1 MIDVITNSSTELFV
15 ASEEMV
21 EPAFRELFKSFMEYC
36 DGREIDFESQIY
48 SLKSYENEM
57 NCKIT
62 FKKELER
69 DKIWLIEASYHNDF
83 LNLFLTHVH
92 PLMDDEY
99 EIKWVGEIY

>member
-15 ASEEMV
+15 TSEEMV
-21 EPAFRELFKSFMEYC
+21 EPAFRELFKSFMKYSDE
-36 DGREIDFESQIY
+36 REIDYESEIH
-48 SLKSYENEM
+48 SLESYEKEL

-69 DKIWLIEASYHNDF
+69 DKIWVIEASYHNDF
-83 LNLFLTHVH
+83 LNLLLTHVH

-99 EIKWVGEIY
+99 KIEWL